1 MEHFTNE
8 DDNLFEDVR
17 KILATKK
24 EEFSLMEV
32 VMTFSRTQFVE
43 RRLLGRDS
51 LLERME
57 WLIVTV
63 MKDGSDLME
72 DVTTS
77 FTKIKFCKKIL
88 TKNMK
93 RTQKVKS
100 CQKSFWRELT
110 LLESEM

>member
-1 MEHFTNE
+1 MEHFTIK
-8 DDNLFEDVR
+8 DNNQFKDVR

-24 EEFSLMEV
+24 EEFSLKEV

-63 MKDGSDLME
+63 MKTGSDLME
-72 DVTTS
+72 DVIS
-77 FTKIKFCKKIL
+77 SSRQPSVKER
-88 TKNMK
+88 MK
-93 RTQKVKS
+93 SSSSIQSRLQ
-100 CQKSFWRELT
+100 Q
-110 LLESEM
+110 

>member
-1 MEHFTNE
+1 MEHFTIK
-8 DDNLFEDVR
+8 DNNQFKDVR

-24 EEFSLMEV
+24 EEFSLKEV

-72 DVTTS
+72 DVIS
-77 FTKIKFCKKIL
+77 SSRQPSVKER
-88 TKNMK
+88 MK
-93 RTQKVKS
+93 SSSSIQSRLQ
-100 CQKSFWRELT
+100 Q
-110 LLESEM
+110 

>member
-24 EEFSLMEV
+24 EEFSLKEV

-43 RRLLGRDS
+43 RRLLGRDCS
-51 LLERME
+51 LERME

-63 MKDGSDLME
+63 MKTGSDLME
-72 DVTTS
+72 DVIS
-77 FTKIKFCKKIL
+77 SS
-88 TKNMK
+88 
-93 RTQKVKS
+93 RQPSVKERM
-100 CQKSFWRELT
+100 KSFSSIQSRLHHE
-110 LLESEM
+110 EDF

>member
-8 DDNLFEDVR
+8 DNNLFEDVR

-24 EEFSLMEV
+24 EEFSLKEV
-32 VMTFSRTQFVE
+32 VMTLSRTQFVE
-43 RRLLGRDS
+43 RRLLGRGS

-72 DVTTS
+72 DVTS
-77 FTKIKFCKKIL
+77 SSRQPSVKER
-88 TKNMK
+88 MK
-93 RTQKVKS
+93 SSSSIQSRLQ
-100 CQKSFWRELT
+100 Q
-110 LLESEM
+110 